1 LNTKKEEYERV
12 PEATQLLVLPF
23 LAAVSGLLESRASGA
38 GYRVTLHRTMCR
50 GDQIYLQQVVNYFSS
65 DAGKIRGSGRIFAVD
80 TGIIGAAFQ
89 SRKLHRTS
97 KFKSDEALVEA
108 LKADLQSTNDSRNS
122 DEVPYSYFALPFLEA
137 PGKNERRDAGGDGL
151 PLIILFAECF
161 RQNIFSDDALA
172 ADLCV
177 MCTHYAATLDRLA
190 DSPLERVRNFP
201 FSISEGETVLANDQ
215 PFPKLNGTPDSDDEY
230 KPPLLKVLK
239 SLNFDFVA

>member
-1 LNTKKEEYERV
+1 LNTKKEQYERV

-23 LAAVSGLLESRASGA
+23 LAAVSGLLDNRASGA

-65 DAGKIRGSGRIFAVD
+65 DAGKIRGSGRIFPVD

-108 LKADLQSTNDSRNS
+108 LKADLQSTNDSTIL
-122 DEVPYSYFALPFLEA
+122 DDVAYSYFALPFLEA
-137 PGKNERRDAGGDGL
+137 AGRDEQQDADGDRF
-151 PLIILFAECF
+151 PIIILFAECF

-172 ADLCV
+172 AELCV

-201 FSISEGETVLANDQ
+201 FSINEGKTVLANGR
-215 PFPKLNGTPDSDDEY
+215 PFPKLNGIPDSDDKY